1 MATLAE
7 IRAALK
13 DTIKATNS
21 EMNIYPMVA
30 DVQQVPAVVIMPAPA
45 QVTGMSCNFNG
56 AFGRG
61 MDEWTLDL
69 IVMVSRVDATLAQ
82 KTLDQYVTGKGPKS
96 LRQIL
101 FQNPTVGLT
110 DGTDVQ
116 AEGIREYDAL
126 MPMNAAGIQYVGAAL
141 RVTVRTP
148 SN

>member
-1 MATLAE
+1 MATLTE
-7 IRAALK
+7 IREALK
-13 DTIKATNS
+13 TTIKASIS
-21 EMNIYPMVA
+21 ELNVYGQVV
-30 DVQQVPAVVIMPAPA
+30 DVQQAPAVVILPA
-45 QVTGMSCNFNG
+45 QTPTGFSCNFNG

-69 IVMVSRVDATLAQ
+69 IIMVSRTDAKLAQ
-82 KTLDQYVTGKGPKS
+82 QKLDQYITGKGPKS
-96 LRQIL
+96 LRQLL
-101 FQNPTVGLT
+101 FMNPSIGLD

-141 RVTVRTP
+141 RVTARTP